1 MFKNN
6 LLQVDVQLNQ
16 NIQDMLRDANINVDY
31 DDNLSDSQKKS
42 LELFKEGRNLL
53 VLGAGG
59 CGKCMKIDTPIIMYD
74 GTIKKIQDIN
84 VGELVMGDD
93 SSPRKVLNTT
103 TGRDVMYEIKNVK
116 GETYVVNSHHILS
129 LKYSNKKNICDRK
142 QKNDYSVR
150 WFNNKTI
157 KVESKCFSYKN
168 KNKEEVFL
176 RAKQFLESIIEDRYV
191 DIPIKNYIALKGI
204 KRYLNGYSTGIDFK
218 EKKLDFDPY
227 IIGIW
232 LGDGTAINT
241 EITNKDSTIIKYLK
255 NNLSKYN
262 CYLSYMSSRPYGYN
276 ICSTTK
282 KNPYSIE
289 CTNYFKQQL
298 INNNLLDNKHIP
310 HIYKCNSR
318 ENRLKLLAGIL
329 DTDGTFNNGCYELS
343 QSLEHENLIDDII
356 YLCRS
361 LGFAC
366 YKNKKT
372 TSWTYKNVKN
382 YGEAW
387 RIQISGKGLEEIPVL
402 CSRKKAYPR
411 KQIKDVLVSGI
422 TVTELG
428 EDEYYGF
435 ELDGNHRFVLGNF
448 IVTHNSHII
457 KTMEEY
463 IKTSHQN
470 KKMYLT
476 STTGISAYNIG
487 GMTIHSFMGIGTGDM
502 PIDVLISRIKRK
514 KMYRD
519 RIINTDILVID
530 EVSMLSGELFE
541 KLNLICQNIRKSNM
555 FFGGIQV
562 IFTGDFLQL
571 LPVFN
576 KNKDLYENVDD
587 RLIIES
593 PLFNKMF
600 KDENIIILKE
610 NFRQKN
616 DSVFINVLLR
626 IRDGTFTEDDVLL
639 LKTRQILPENI
650 QEHVHLVSSNKKA
663 QTINETQLNKLKT
676 PQVKYISSYSSSGKD
691 KEIKELLIK
700 ELQFQ
705 FTQKGINELILKKG
719 IRVMLIKNLDVSLGL
734 VNGAIGTIVD
744 FIPDPSADYDIPIVK
759 FDNSN
764 IKHPISV
771 VSWELEIDGC
781 KGTANQIPLMLA
793 YSVTIHKSQSLTL
806 DSAILDLGDCF
817 CDHQI
822 YVALSRL
829 KSLNGLYLKTFN
841 KDKISVNKKMRDF
854 LTTLK

>member
-6 LLQVDVQLNQ
+6 LLQVDVQVNQ
-16 NIQDMLRDANINVDY
+16 NIQDMLRDANINVDFNE
-31 DDNLSDSQKKS
+31 NLSDSQKKA
-42 LELFKEGRNLL
+42 LELFKEGNNLL
-53 VLGAGG
+53 ILGAGG
-59 CGKCMKIDTPIIMYD
+59 CGKCMKVDTPIIMYD

-84 VGELVMGDD
+84 VGELIMGDD
-93 SSPRKVLNTT
+93 STPRKVLNTT
-103 TGRDVMYEIKNVK
+103 TGRDIMYEIKNVK

-129 LKYSNKKNICDRK
+129 LKYSNKKNISDRK

-168 KNKEEVFL
+168 KNKEEVFIQA
-176 RAKQFLESIIEDRYV
+176 RQFLESIIEDRYV

-204 KRYLNGYSTGIDFK
+204 KLYLNGYSTGIDFK

-262 CYLSYMSSRPYGYN
+262 CYLSYIPSRPYGYN

-329 DTDGTFNNGCYELS
+329 DADGSFNDGCYELS

-387 RIQISGKGLEEIPVL
+387 RIIIHGKGLEEIPVL
-402 CSRKKAYPR
+402 CPRKKAYPR

-428 EDEYYGF
+428 EDKYYGF
-435 ELDGNHRFVLGNF
+435 ELDDNHRFVLGNF

-463 IKTSHQN
+463 VKTNHQN
-470 KKMYLT
+470 KKMYLS

-502 PIDVLISRIKRK
+502 PIDVLISRIKRR

-541 KLNLICQNIRKSNM
+541 KLNLICQNIRKNNM

-576 KNKDLYENVDD
+576 KNKDLYENIDD

-593 PLFNKMF
+593 PLFNRMF
-600 KDENIIILKE
+600 NDENIIILKE

-626 IRDGTFTEDDVLL
+626 IRDGTFTEDDINV
-639 LKTRQILPENI
+639 LKTRQLLPENI

-663 QTINETQLNKLKT
+663 QTINDTQLNKLKT
-676 PQVKYISSYSSSGKD
+676 PKVKYTSSYTSSGKN
-691 KEIKELLIK
+691 KEIKELLTK

-719 IRVMLIKNLDVSLGL
+719 ARVMLIKNLDVSLGL
-734 VNGAIGTIVD
+734 VNGAIGTIVN
-744 FIPDPSADYDIPIVK
+744 FIPDPSTDCDIPIVK

-781 KGTANQIPLMLA
+781 KGMANQIPLMLA

-806 DSAILDLGDCF
+806 DSGILDLGDCF

-829 KSLNGLYLKTFN
+829 KSLNGLYLKSFN

-854 LTTLK
+854 LTTLT